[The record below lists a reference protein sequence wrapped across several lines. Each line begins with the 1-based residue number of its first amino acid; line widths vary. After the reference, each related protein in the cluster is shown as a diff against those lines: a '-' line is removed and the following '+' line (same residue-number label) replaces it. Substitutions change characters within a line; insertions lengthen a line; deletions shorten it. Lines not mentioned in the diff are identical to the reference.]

1 MQLNSGASIRGALAF
16 ATCTLLGTSLQ
27 DSRADASADNWRVDS
42 GVLYYSEQ
50 DRVTVIEPVFF
61 LRKKTGEDKYFN
73 ARLIFDT
80 MSGASANGATATDT
94 PQTFTSPSGT
104 TTYTTPAGQT
114 PTHKFNDERVALA
127 LEWERPFGRERQI
140 VYGANVS
147 VESDYKSV
155 GLSASLLQNF
165 NDKLTTLTTGLSVSL
180 DSVSPDG
187 GVPVPMQ
194 LLSTVV
200 VPPPPP
206 PGGEDDGDDE
216 GGESKTALD
225 AIVGVT
231 QVLTRRALTQFN
243 YSIGL
248 SSGYLN
254 DAYKVISVV
263 DGTTG
268 ATVDYRFE
276 GRPDSRLRQSLYWKY
291 VYHLPQDVVHL
302 SYRYYWDDWGITA
315 HTVDLHY
322 RFELLGRSYLQPH
335 LRYSAQTAA
344 DFYHHSLVNTAPV
357 PAYAS
362 ADYRLGDLVTTT
374 VGLKLGL
381 PVGKSGEFSLR
392 VESMK
397 QTGDSYPA
405 DAIGVQRNFDL
416 FPTINTT
423 IAQITYTGRF

>member
-1 MQLNSGASIRGALAF
+1 MQLSSGTSIRGSLAF

-27 DSRADASADNWRVDS
+27 DARADASTDNWRVDS
-42 GVLYYSEQ
+42 AVLYYAEQ

-61 LRKKTGEDKYFN
+61 LRKKTGDDKYFN
-73 ARLIFDT
+73 ARLVFDT
-80 MSGASANGATATDT
+80 MSGASANGATATST
-94 PQTFTSPSGT
+94 AQTFTSPSGT
-104 TTYTTPAGQT
+104 TTYTTPAGKT
-114 PTHKFNDERVALA
+114 PTHEFSDERVALA

-140 VYGANVS
+140 VYGVNAS
-147 VESDYKSV
+147 VESDYRSV
-155 GLSASLLQNF
+155 GLSTSLLQNF
-165 NDKLTTLTTGLSVSL
+165 NDKLTTLTTGLSVSF
-180 DSVSPDG
+180 DTVSPDG

-194 LLSTVV
+194 LLSVIVT
-200 VPPPPP
+200 PP
-206 PGGEDDGDDE
+206 PGGDDDG
-216 GGESKTALD
+216 GGGDGGKSKTALD

-263 DGTTG
+263 NGSTG
-268 ATVDYRFE
+268 VTDPLSYRFE

-291 VYHLPQDVVHL
+291 VYHLPQDVVNL
-302 SYRYYWDDWGITA
+302 SYRYYWDDWGVTA
-315 HTVDLHY
+315 HSVDLHY

-344 DFYHHSLVNTAPV
+344 NFYHHSLVEGAPV

-374 VGLKLGL
+374 AGLKLGL

-392 VESMK
+392 VESMT
-397 QTGDSYPA
+397 QTGDSHPA

-423 IAQITYTGRF
+423 IAQISYTSRF

>member
-1 MQLNSGASIRGALAF
+1 MQLNAGASIRGALAL

-27 DSRADASADNWRVDS
+27 DSRADASADDWRVDG

-50 DRVTVIEPVFF
+50 DRVTVVEPVFF
-61 LRKKTGEDKYFN
+61 LRKQTGEDRYFN

-80 MSGASANGATATDT
+80 MSGASANGATATNT
-94 PQTFTSPSGT
+94 AQTFTSPSGT
-104 TTYTTPAGQT
+104 TTYTTPAGET
-114 PTHKFNDERVALA
+114 PLYKFSDERVALA
-127 LEWERPFGRERQI
+127 IEWERPFGRERQI
-140 VYGANVS
+140 VYGINAS
-147 VESDYKSV
+147 VESDYMSV
-155 GLSASLLQNF
+155 GLSTMLLQNF
-165 NDKLTTLTTGLSVSL
+165 NDKLTTLTTGLSANY

-200 VPPPPP
+200 APP
-206 PGGEDDGDDE
+206 PGGEEEGDDE
-216 GGESKTALD
+216 GGESKSTLD
-225 AIVGVT
+225 AIIGVT

-254 DAYKVISVV
+254 DPYKVISVV
-263 DGTTG
+263 DGSSG

-276 GRPDSRLRQSLYWKY
+276 SRPDSRLRQSLYWKY
-291 VYHLPQDVVHL
+291 VYHLPRDVVHFA
-302 SYRYYWDDWGITA
+302 YRYYWDDWGITA
-315 HTVDLHY
+315 HTADLHY
-322 RFELLGRSYLQPH
+322 RFELFGRSYLQPH

-344 DFYHHSLVNTAPV
+344 DFYHHSLVSTALV
-357 PAYAS
+357 PANAS

-374 VGLKLGL
+374 YGLKLGL
-381 PVGKSGEFSLR
+381 PVGKSSEFSLR

>member
-1 MQLNSGASIRGALAF
+1 MQLSPDTSIRGALAL

-27 DSRADASADNWRVDS
+27 ESRADASTDNWRVDS
-42 GVLYYSEQ
+42 AVLYYSEQ

-61 LRKKTGEDKYFN
+61 LRKRTGDDKYFN

-80 MSGASANGATATDT
+80 MSGASANGATATNT

-104 TTYTTPAGQT
+104 TTYTTPAGET
-114 PTHKFNDERVALA
+114 PTHKFSDERVALA
-127 LEWERPFGRERQI
+127 LEWERPIGRESQI
-140 VYGANVS
+140 VYGANAS
-147 VESDYKSV
+147 VESDYRSV
-155 GLSASLLQNF
+155 GLSTNLLQNF
-165 NDKLTTLTTGLSVSL
+165 NDKLTSLTTGLSLSF

-187 GVPVPMQ
+187 GTPVPMQ
-194 LLSTVV
+194 LLSTIVT
-200 VPPPPP
+200 PP
-206 PGGEDDGDDE
+206 PGDDDE
-216 GGESKTALD
+216 GDEGEGESKNALD
-225 AIVGVT
+225 AIIGVT

-254 DAYKVISVV
+254 DPYKVVSVV
-263 DGTTG
+263 DGTSG
-268 ATVDYRFE
+268 ATLDYRFE
-276 GRPDSRLRQSLYWKY
+276 SRPDSRLRQSLYWKY

-302 SYRYYWDDWGITA
+302 AYRYFWDDWGVTA

-322 RFELLGRSYLQPH
+322 RFELFRGSYLQPH
-335 LRYSAQTAA
+335 ARYSAQTAA
-344 DFYHHSLVNTAPV
+344 DFYHHSLVNTDPV
-357 PAYAS
+357 PAHAS

-374 VGLKLGL
+374 IGLKLGL

-397 QTGDSYPA
+397 QSGDSYPA
-405 DAIGVQRNFDL
+405 DAIGIQRNYDL

>member
-1 MQLNSGASIRGALAF
+1 MQLNAGTSIRGALAL

-27 DSRADASADNWRVDS
+27 NSRADASTDDWRVDG

-80 MSGASANGATATDT
+80 MTGASANGATATDT

-114 PTHKFNDERVALA
+114 PTHKFNDERVAIS
-127 LEWERPFGRERQI
+127 LEWERPIGRERQI
-140 VYGANVS
+140 VYAANAS
-147 VESDYKSV
+147 VESDYMSV
-155 GLSASLLQNF
+155 GLSTSLLQNF
-165 NDKLTTLTTGLSVSL
+165 NDKLTTLTTGLSVSY
-180 DSVSPDG
+180 DSVSPEG

-194 LLSTVV
+194 LLSTIVA
-200 VPPPPP
+200 PP
-206 PGGEDDGDDE
+206 PGDEDEGGEE
-216 GGESKTALD
+216 GGESKAVFD
-225 AIVGVT
+225 AIVGFT

-254 DAYKVISVV
+254 DPYKVISVV
-263 DGTTG
+263 DGSTG

-276 GRPDSRLRQSLYWKY
+276 SRPDSRLRQNLYWKY
-291 VYHLPQDVVHL
+291 VYHLPRDVVHL
-302 SYRYYWDDWGITA
+302 AYRYYWDDWGITA
-315 HTVDLHY
+315 HTLDLRY
-322 RFELLGRSYLQPH
+322 RFELPGRSYLQPH

-374 VGLKLGL
+374 VGIKLGL
-381 PVGKSGEFSLR
+381 PVGKNSEFNLR

-405 DAIGVQRNFDL
+405 DAIGIQRNFDL

>member
-1 MQLNSGASIRGALAF
+1 MQLNAGASIRGALAL

-27 DSRADASADNWRVDS
+27 DSRADASADDWRVDG

-50 DRVTVIEPVFF
+50 DRVTVVEPVFF
-61 LRKKTGEDKYFN
+61 LRKKTGEDRYFN

-80 MSGASANGATATDT
+80 MSGASANGATATNT
-94 PQTFTSPSGT
+94 AQTFTSPSGT
-104 TTYTTPAGQT
+104 TTYTTPAGET
-114 PTHKFNDERVALA
+114 PLYKFSDERVALA
-127 LEWERPFGRERQI
+127 IEWERPFGRERQI
-140 VYGANVS
+140 VYGINAS
-147 VESDYKSV
+147 VESDYMSV
-155 GLSASLLQNF
+155 GLSTMLLQNF
-165 NDKLTTLTTGLSVSL
+165 NDKLTTLTTGLSANY

-200 VPPPPP
+200 APP
-206 PGGEDDGDDE
+206 PGGEEEGDDE
-216 GGESKTALD
+216 GGESKSTLD
-225 AIVGVT
+225 AIIGVT

-254 DAYKVISVV
+254 DPYKVISVV
-263 DGTTG
+263 DGSSG

-276 GRPDSRLRQSLYWKY
+276 SRPDSRLRQSLYWKY
-291 VYHLPQDVVHL
+291 VYHLPRDVVHFA
-302 SYRYYWDDWGITA
+302 YRYYWDDWSITA
-315 HTVDLHY
+315 HTADLHY
-322 RFELLGRSYLQPH
+322 RFELFGRSYLQPH

-344 DFYHHSLVNTAPV
+344 DFYHHSLVSTAPV
-357 PAYAS
+357 PANAS

-374 VGLKLGL
+374 YGLKLGL
-381 PVGKSGEFSLR
+381 PVGKSSEFSLR